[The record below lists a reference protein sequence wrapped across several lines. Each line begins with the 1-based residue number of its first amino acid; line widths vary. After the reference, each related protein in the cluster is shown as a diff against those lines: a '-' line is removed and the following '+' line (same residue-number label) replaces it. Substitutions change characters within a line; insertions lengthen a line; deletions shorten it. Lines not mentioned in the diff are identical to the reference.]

1 MAIDWESL
9 SDEEIYAVRLV
20 PKVGKMQDGFDNA
33 IIGPDGEHPD
43 IPDGHHTYIE
53 SSPCMTYDEAI
64 EKRASMIEEA
74 KQFDI
79 LVVVG
84 RQPGEIPEGM

>member
-20 PKVGKMQDGFDNA
+20 PKEHNNPDFDDDGS
-33 IIGPDGEHPD
+33 HR
-43 IPDGHHTYIE
+43 TYIE
-53 SSPCMTYDEAI
+53 SSPCMTYDEAL